1 MKRGTKSRKNW
12 SKQASPIPW
21 LEKALGNSLAPFRFL
36 TPFSI
41 RSSRRLRNSLRSD
54 ILDALLRRVPCLAMA
69 VWWKTVRK
77 AERAW
82 FLSGGEESE
91 VLRING
97 AWPHLFWGQ
106 KQRVLEPYS
115 LSPSSM
121 VAAAISQNL
130 YFISKTKH
138 SWCKHLPKTIKINL
152 CYTYLVLKK
161 CGLDKSSPK
170 LKRCVW

>member
-1 MKRGTKSRKNW
+1 MRWIVFFTKIYSIRKENIY
-12 SKQASPIPW
+12 PEVCN
-21 LEKALGNSLAPFRFL
+21 LERISILLLQTVLGNSLAPFRFL

-54 ILDALLRRVPCLAMA
+54 ILAARLRRIPCLAMA

-91 VLRING
+91 ALIRVAFDML
-97 AWPHLFWGQ
+97 GQ

-115 LSPSSM
+115 LSLSSM
-121 VAAAISQNL
+121 VAAAISQNVCL
-130 YFISKTKH
+130 EYDNQL
-138 SWCKHLPKTIKINL
+138 SWICKCCRRLIWHNMHE
-152 CYTYLVLKK
+152 C
-161 CGLDKSSPK
+161 D
-170 LKRCVW
+170 